1 MSNQQVR
8 NLIIVALILAAA
20 ASRMIPHPY
29 NFAPMSAM
37 ALFGAAH
44 FGRKAWAFGIP
55 LLATWLSDL
64 FLNNVVYNHYQDG
77 FVWLY
82 DGWYWPYGTF
92 ALIALLG
99 MITLRRIT
107 VPRIIGSSL
116 GASAI
121 FFLITNLAC
130 WPGNAMYA
138 QDFGGLMA
146 CYAAGLPFLGG
157 TVLGDFAY
165 SGLLFGSF
173 AVLQQRY
180 PALRAAIA

>member
-1 MSNQQVR
+1 MSPRQFR
-8 NLIIVALILAAA
+8 TLAILALILAAA
-20 ASRMIPHPY
+20 ASRMLPHPY

-44 FGRKAWAFGIP
+44 FSRKAWAFGAP

-64 FLNNVVYNHYQDG
+64 FLNNFVYNHYHEG

-99 MITLRRIT
+99 MVTLRKVT
-107 VPRIIGSSL
+107 VPRVIGSSL

-130 WPGNAMYA
+130 WPGNTMYT
-138 QDFGGLMA
+138 QDLGGLMA

-157 TVLGDFAY
+157 TVLGDLTY

-173 AVLQQRY
+173 ALLQQRY